1 MCSLLFRMRSI
12 ENRMK
17 RERGYFFICRYFYL
31 DILSL
36 EQNLKALIIIIEIL
50 TDLIKSPDKFVA
62 TKKNL
67 SSSQIL
73 FLEKGKNVV

>member
-1 MCSLLFRMRSI
+1 MRSI